1 LAPFLAPGQTA
12 RCRPGTTTRPGVRRQ
27 QRTPQTSDGRQRTS
41 SWPHGEQRVVSR
53 GRPDCWKRPVGWPE
67 GQDALSCP
75 RTASQRRRG
84 HRDGATA
91 STHSR
96 QELGTL
102 GPRRELINGDAVR
115 AVGTGHMSGCDVY
128 DRRFGR
134 HRAPCRRAS
143 CLHQGVPACSREP
156 AAAPHTSRAGARRA
170 VSSAGAG
177 MIRPDVR
184 FRPAGS
190 CGLQRLRVVEGLTT
204 SSCLAPCEACPSE
217 QTIRTVRTSL
227 LTALRAC
234 RSELEATKKRRLSTS
249 RGRLRTIEKCKL
261 KPTRP

>member
-1 LAPFLAPGQTA
+1 
-12 RCRPGTTTRPGVRRQ
+12 
-27 QRTPQTSDGRQRTS
+27 
-41 SWPHGEQRVVSR
+41 VSR

-75 RTASQRRRG
+75 RMAPQRRGG

-102 GPRRELINGDAVR
+102 GPRREVIDGDAVR

-134 HRAPCRRAS
+134 RRAPCRRACRRAS
-143 CLHQGVPACSREP
+143 CLHQGVPACCRGP

-184 FRPAGS
+184 SRPAGS
-190 CGLQRLRVVEGLTT
+190 CGLQRLRVVQGLTT

-227 LTALRAC
+227 LTALRLPERA
-234 RSELEATKKRRLSTS
+234 RGNKKAPAVDIPRALANDREMQTETNKTITPLRHVG
-249 RGRLRTIEKCKL
+249 RGRSGDGSSLV
-261 KPTRP
+261 